1 MIKTQVAKQ
10 LLQLIDSE
18 THKVCLPIQKGN
30 SIRIKH
36 MVVRE
41 SRRGYLVFDILNGS
55 QVACTFS
62 KTAAVAIAKNHAE
75 GCMNETHRILR
86 LDDEIM
92 QKYNDAVHFK
102 YTIQCTDDEQRR
114 ASARIRYDIAWE
126 DVLTLRSELDH
137 YIFD

>member
-1 MIKTQVAKQ
+1 
-10 LLQLIDSE
+10 
-18 THKVCLPIQKGN
+18 
-30 SIRIKH
+30 
-36 MVVRE
+36 
-41 SRRGYLVFDILNGS
+41 
-55 QVACTFS
+55 
-62 KTAAVAIAKNHAE
+62 VAIAKNHAE

-102 YTIQCTDDEQRR
+102 YTIHCTDDEQRR